1 MSEKPEVYMQNRSQK
16 IPYKQKGLKEF
27 MKIRNN
33 TTSIT
38 ADSTATTE
46 DITADDNAFLDRDTY
61 RKIKKMDRESMQSFL
76 NDVFESG
83 RQKEREEAGVT
94 TGEGADD
101 TPDLDMRVLEQQI
114 KSIKGVGE
122 KRAEEIMVVIEKW
135 MFGE

>member
-1 MSEKPEVYMQNRSQK
+1 
-16 IPYKQKGLKEF
+16 
-27 MKIRNN
+27 MKIRMNI
-33 TTSIT
+33 TTIT
-38 ADSTATTE
+38 PESTTPTE

-94 TGEGADD
+94 TDDDAAED
-101 TPDLDMRVLEQQI
+101 TPELDMRVLEQQI

>member
-1 MSEKPEVYMQNRSQK
+1 
-16 IPYKQKGLKEF
+16 
-27 MKIRNN
+27 MKIRTN
-33 TTSIT
+33 TIETPE
-38 ADSTATTE
+38 TATTE

-76 NDVFESG
+76 ADIYESG
-83 RQKEREEAGVT
+83 RQKEREEAALAASDASEPTSEDAEEV
-94 TGEGADD
+94 DD
-101 TPDLDMRVLEQQI
+101 TPKLDMRVLEQQI

>member
-1 MSEKPEVYMQNRSQK
+1 
-16 IPYKQKGLKEF
+16 
-27 MKIRNN
+27 MKIRKN
-33 TTSIT
+33 TNDTLET
-38 ADSTATTE
+38 TETTPTE

-76 NDVFESG
+76 ADIYESG

-94 TGEGADD
+94 TDAAAAED
-101 TPDLDMRVLEQQI
+101 TPELDMRVLEQQI

-135 MFGE
+135 M